1 MDNKIKIDPKELEE
15 LATAYGLLTHCIEK
29 EHLLELNN
37 PVKEKRV
44 SILYVTVF
52 MLSKQLD
59 GPSWQSAVLSC
70 MDVLA
75 KRKLNLKNGREIS
88 FPEWDPDDSAHLEC
102 YPICDA
108 VINLYAWNRATT
120 CPDFPPEDYFGPIF
134 SLAGYILDG
143 VSRGYYVTDETMKEL
158 EKGYLDRV
166 YAQLGHPEKG
176 RFMLQKQLEALSSMM
191 DQFVASPQA

>member
-88 FPEWDPDDSAHLEC
+88 FPEWDPDDLAH
-102 YPICDA
+102 
-108 VINLYAWNRATT
+108 
-120 CPDFPPEDYFGPIF
+120 
-134 SLAGYILDG
+134 
-143 VSRGYYVTDETMKEL
+143 
-158 EKGYLDRV
+158 
-166 YAQLGHPEKG
+166 
-176 RFMLQKQLEALSSMM
+176 
-191 DQFVASPQA
+191 

>member
-44 SILYVTVF
+44 SILYVMVF

-88 FPEWDPDDSAHLEC
+88 FPEWDPDDLAHLEC

-108 VINLYAWNRATT
+108 VINLYAWNRAAA

-134 SLAGYILDG
+134 
-143 VSRGYYVTDETMKEL
+143 
-158 EKGYLDRV
+158 
-166 YAQLGHPEKG
+166 LGWICLG
-176 RFMLQKQLEALSSMM
+176 WR
-191 DQFVASPQA
+191 